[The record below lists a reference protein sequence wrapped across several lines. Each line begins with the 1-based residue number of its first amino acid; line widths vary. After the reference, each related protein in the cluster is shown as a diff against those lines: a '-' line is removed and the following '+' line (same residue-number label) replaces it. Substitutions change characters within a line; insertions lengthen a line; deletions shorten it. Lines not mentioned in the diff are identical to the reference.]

1 MAGNE
6 WINGYLEAILDSGA
20 AAGGG
25 GGGPAGGAGAGDPRS
40 PVAGGVMSP
49 TGAASPRGPHMNF
62 NPTHYFVEE
71 VVKGVDESDLHRTWI
86 KVVATRNARERSTRL
101 ENMCW
106 RIWHLA
112 RKKKQ
117 VYTHSFQIA
126 ISPCSFSCFSSL
138 NFVSVSVISICF
150 LFATA
155 ASFLLAY
162 FRSPVGFWP
171 YGTVR
176 VFSLAECSCFPGR
189 ETCVSAVSLHAPSTQ
204 INYLRQISNICQ
216 STFVYY

>member
-6 WINGYLEAILDSGA
+6 WINGYLEAILDSRTA
-20 AAGGG
+20 TGGG
-25 GGGPAGGAGAGDPRS
+25 GGGGLGGGGGGGGDPKSPAAGA
-40 PVAGGVMSP
+40 SP
-49 TGAASPRGPHMNF
+49 TGATSPRGPHVNF

-117 VYTHSFQIA
+117 VRSN
-126 ISPCSFSCFSSL
+126 SCSFPRLVFITFISGFVLFLSL
-138 NFVSVSVISICF
+138 SLIYMMLLSLPVGWSPVF
-150 LFATA
+150 LFVA
-155 ASFLLAY
+155 
-162 FRSPVGFWP
+162 V
-171 YGTVR
+171 
-176 VFSLAECSCFPGR
+176 AEMLITCSSALCLR
-189 ETCVSAVSLHAPSTQ
+189 EL
-204 INYLRQISNICQ
+204 IN
-216 STFVYY
+216 

>member
-20 AAGGG
+20 AASGGGGSGGGGSGAGGG
-25 GGGPAGGAGAGDPRS
+25 GGGGDPKS
-40 PVAGGVMSP
+40 PVAGAS
-49 TGAASPRGPHMNF
+49 ASPRGPHMNF
-62 NPTHYFVEE
+62 SPTHYFVEE

-117 VYTHSFQIA
+117 A
-126 ISPCSFSCFSSL
+126 IILINLFPCSFRLRSL
-138 NFVSVSVISICF
+138 NEWFLGLVGCSGGSSVF
-150 LFATA
+150 FP
-155 ASFLLAY
+155 F
-162 FRSPVGFWP
+162 F
-171 YGTVR
+171 
-176 VFSLAECSCFPGR
+176 FS
-189 ETCVSAVSLHAPSTQ
+189 
-204 INYLRQISNICQ
+204 
-216 STFVYY
+216 